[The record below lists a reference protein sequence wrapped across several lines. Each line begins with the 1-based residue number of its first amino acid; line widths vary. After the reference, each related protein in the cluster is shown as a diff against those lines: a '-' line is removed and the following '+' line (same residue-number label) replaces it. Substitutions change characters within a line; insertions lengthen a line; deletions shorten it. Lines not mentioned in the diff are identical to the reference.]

1 VARTIRESGGVKIGQ
16 WMAVCVL
23 VLGFSFPAAADD
35 EQRLA
40 SYRLSMPTVQKLE
53 KAMVNIAAAVKAD
66 PSLRDDDEADD
77 HETIADISA
86 YHRERPALRKAI
98 ERAGLNTDEY
108 AMATLSWLQ
117 ASMAVAVVDA
127 LPQAQR
133 AKALTDSGVPAANVE
148 FVRKNRAA
156 LDAMSQRLKAIAP
169 QD

>member
-1 VARTIRESGGVKIGQ
+1 MSFAK
-16 WMAVCVL
+16 WMVLAVL
-23 VLGFSFPAAADD
+23 LLGSSFRAVADD
-35 EQRLA
+35 DDAQRLA
-40 SYRLSMPTVQKLE
+40 EYRLSMATMQKLE
-53 KAMVNIAAAVKAD
+53 QAMVNLTTAIKAN
-66 PSLRDDDEADD
+66 PELKDDDADL
-77 HETIADISA
+77 ETIAEISA

-117 ASMAVAVVDA
+117 ASMAVAMAEAV
-127 LPQAQR
+127 PQERR
-133 AKALTDSGVPAANVE
+133 AKALADAGVPAANVE